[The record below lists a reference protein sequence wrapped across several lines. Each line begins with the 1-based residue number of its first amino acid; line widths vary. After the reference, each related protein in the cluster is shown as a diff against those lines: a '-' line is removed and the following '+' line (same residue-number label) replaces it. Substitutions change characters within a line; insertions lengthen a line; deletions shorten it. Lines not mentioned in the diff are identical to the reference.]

1 MASLEVPT
9 FTPALIRGLLKQRLE
24 REGRSENDVKL
35 ISHSA
40 EAVAEYGRMFVVEAI
55 RRAGEVA
62 RSEGAR
68 TIDRSHVERVM
79 AELLLDF
86 Q

>member
-1 MASLEVPT
+1 M
-9 FTPALIRGLLKQRLE
+9 
-24 REGRSENDVKL
+24 
-35 ISHSA
+35 
-40 EAVAEYGRMFVVEAI
+40 AEYGRMFVVEAI

-62 RSEGAR
+62 RAQGSR
-68 TIDRSHVERVM
+68 TIDRSHIETVM